1 MKQKLSGFISLSLA
15 LALLCGCSSST
26 QNTTGKTETDASSQE
41 ESQAQMQPEESDTQT
56 ADAAALVADIPT
68 TQYFTDDAVAD
79 EDLEQILLAGVN
91 APSAMNGQPWH
102 FSVVTDNAVLQ
113 DIADEMSA
121 AMTTAATAPVDTA
134 ETEDTDSPEST
145 ERADAEG
152 VAEQADTTEQ
162 IEEDAE
168 APDEGSPDAVEE
180 TSAEPAEDTTEAEA
194 ETSDTAAEETAESEE
209 PSAMP
214 AASTTVKA
222 GLTDA
227 PVAIIISCADGSEL
241 DAGLACQNMSV
252 EAQLLGYGTK
262 ILFSPTIALNGS
274 RQAEFYE
281 QLGVP
286 AGYTVVAVLL
296 IGVEDTSVDQAADT
310 YTGAT
315 ERNPLDEVVTYI
327 KPE

>member
-1 MKQKLSGFISLSLA
+1 MKQKFTGFVGLSLA

-26 QNTTGKTETDASSQE
+26 TNATTKTETDVSSQE
-41 ESQAQMQPEESDTQT
+41 TAQTQTQTEESSMQT
-56 ADAAALVADIPT
+56 IDAAALVADIPT
-68 TQYFTDDAVAD
+68 TQYFTEDAVAD

-102 FSVVTDNAVLQ
+102 FSVVTDDAVLQ
-113 DIADEMSA
+113 DISDEMSA
-121 AMTTAATAPVDTA
+121 AMTAPPAGATAPADA
-134 ETEDTDSPEST
+134 ETEDAESPEADTEEST
-145 ERADAEG
+145 EASDAAEQSTEDTEAPAEESEDTADAASVE
-152 VAEQADTTEQ
+152 TTEDTA
-162 IEEDAE
+162 I
-168 APDEGSPDAVEE
+168 
-180 TSAEPAEDTTEAEA
+180 EDTETDMTAEEAAGEEA
-194 ETSDTAAEETAESEE
+194 ETEMPA
-209 PSAMP
+209 P
-214 AASTTVKA
+214 AASAKTKA

-227 PVAIIISCADGSEL
+227 PAAIIISCADGSEL

-262 ILFSPTIALNGS
+262 ILSSPTIALNGS

-286 AGYTVVAVLL
+286 EGYTVVAVLL
-296 IGVEDTSVDQAADT
+296 IGVEDTSVDTTADT

>member
-26 QNTTGKTETDASSQE
+26 QNSTSKTETDASSQE
-41 ESQAQMQPEESDTQT
+41 TTQAQMQPEESDTQT
-56 ADAAALVADIPT
+56 VDAAALVADIPT
-68 TQYFTDDAVAD
+68 TQYFTEDAVAD

-102 FSVVTDNAVLQ
+102 FSVVTDDAVLQ
-113 DIADEMSA
+113 DISDEMSA
-121 AMTTAATAPVDTA
+121 AMAAPSAETAPPADTEAEDAGSTEADTEESTEASDSAEQSTEDTEVPAEESEDTVDAASAEVTEDTAIEDTETDMTAEEAAGEEA
-134 ETEDTDSPEST
+134 ETEM
-145 ERADAEG
+145 
-152 VAEQADTTEQ
+152 
-162 IEEDAE
+162 
-168 APDEGSPDAVEE
+168 
-180 TSAEPAEDTTEAEA
+180 PA
-194 ETSDTAAEETAESEE
+194 
-209 PSAMP
+209 P
-214 AASTTVKA
+214 AASTKTKA

-227 PVAIIISCADGSEL
+227 PVAIIISCANGSEL

-262 ILFSPTIALNGS
+262 ILSSPTIALNGS

-315 ERNPLDEVVTYI
+315 ERNSIENVVTYI